1 MRLDIYISTTQNI
14 TRAKAKNM
22 IESGFVRVDSKEI
35 TKAGFELKDNS
46 HVQIVNAF
54 RFSSLGGIN
63 SKRLLTILNMT

>member
-46 HVQIVNAF
+46 
-54 RFSSLGGIN
+54 G
-63 SKRLLTILNMT
+63 